1 LTAAFSQEKLFDA
14 LTEDEKQVAHIK
26 QQDAPTQQMMKPKT
40 SRRSRWKAILLARN
54 DVFNRIKQA
63 GAQWET
69 IDAAAD
75 R

>member
-1 LTAAFSQEKLFDA
+1 LTAAFSEEKLLDA

-26 QQDAPTQQMMKPKT
+26 QQDAPTQQKPKT